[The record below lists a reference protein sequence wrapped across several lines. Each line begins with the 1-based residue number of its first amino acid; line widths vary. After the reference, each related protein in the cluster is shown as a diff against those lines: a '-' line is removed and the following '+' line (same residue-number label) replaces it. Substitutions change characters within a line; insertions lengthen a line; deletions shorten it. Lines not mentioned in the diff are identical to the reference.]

1 MASLA
6 NNNADTQLP
15 LLLDEPQRPSSIF
28 CCFFSS
34 PSSSTYNNNH
44 HHHNNNNNNR
54 TSHVDTIT
62 TENGP
67 IIVSKLPIN
76 QKSINRHRAS
86 FYSRLG
92 VHVDGPPPESRE
104 DKPEELLNDIRSP
117 VLRGGPSV
125 NDKRYIQ
132 YQFFIRLYS
141 NNI

>member
-34 PSSSTYNNNH
+34 SSSSTY
-44 HHHNNNNNNR
+44 NNNR

-125 NDKRYIQ
+125 KHLRNKTT
-132 YQFFIRLYS
+132 
-141 NNI
+141 NW

>member
-1 MASLA
+1 MQLIIQLRGYKAPL
-6 NNNADTQLP
+6 NNNNN
-15 LLLDEPQRPSSIF
+15 
-28 CCFFSS
+28 
-34 PSSSTYNNNH
+34 NNNH
-44 HHHNNNNNNR
+44 HHNNNNNNNNR

-125 NDKRYIQ
+125 KHLRNKTT
-132 YQFFIRLYS
+132 
-141 NNI
+141 NW